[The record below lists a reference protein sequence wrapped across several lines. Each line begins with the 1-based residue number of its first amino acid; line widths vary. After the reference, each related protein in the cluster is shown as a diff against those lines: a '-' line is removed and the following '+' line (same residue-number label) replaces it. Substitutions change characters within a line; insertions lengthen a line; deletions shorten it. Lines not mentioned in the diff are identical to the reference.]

1 MLAISNPQYAFLEAD
16 YMNPNLNRFLPKLKD
31 CSEKVDDREQHEDL
45 SETLLKMIPTNV
57 YLKVNWLSY
66 FVNSR
71 YLFYCNSVDRR
82 GIFILKTLNL
92 IP

>member
-1 MLAISNPQYAFLEAD
+1 MAISNPQYAFLEAD
-16 YMNPNLNRFLPKLKD
+16 YMNPNLNRFLTKLD
-31 CSEKVDDREQHEDL
+31 DSSLEKVKDREHDDI
-45 SETLLKMIPTNV
+45 SETVLKMIPMNV

-71 YLFYCNSVDRR
+71 YLIYCNSVDRR
-82 GIFILKTLNL
+82 GIFLLKTLNL

>member
-1 MLAISNPQYAFLEAD
+1 MAISNPQYAFLEAD
-16 YMNPNLNRFLPKLKD
+16 YMNPNLNRFLTKLD
-31 CSEKVDDREQHEDL
+31 DSSSEKVKDREHDDI
-45 SETLLKMIPTNV
+45 SETVLKMIPTNV

-71 YLFYCNSVDRR
+71 YLIYCNSVDRR
-82 GIFILKTLNL
+82 GIFLLKTLNL